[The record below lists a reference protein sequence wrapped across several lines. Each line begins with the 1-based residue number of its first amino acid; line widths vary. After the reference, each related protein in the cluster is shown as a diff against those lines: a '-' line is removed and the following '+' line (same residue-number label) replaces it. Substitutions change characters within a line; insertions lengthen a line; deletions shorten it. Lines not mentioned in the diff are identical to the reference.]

1 MMDLFVLVGVF
12 AIVLLGL
19 LIPGAQ
25 RTLLSGGY
33 FA

>member
-19 LIPGAQ
+19 LIWRQ